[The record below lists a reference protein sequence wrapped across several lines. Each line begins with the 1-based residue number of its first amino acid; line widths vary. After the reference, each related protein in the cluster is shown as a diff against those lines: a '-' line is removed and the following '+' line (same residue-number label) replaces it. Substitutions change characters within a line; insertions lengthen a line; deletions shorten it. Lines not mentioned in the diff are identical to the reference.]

1 MGKLPTVNFDEYSD
15 EEKERIY
22 QECEKIGP
30 DDAKPLRDVDRKLHA
45 LTARRAGRPKV
56 GQGVNRIR

>member
-15 EEKERIY
+15 E
-22 QECEKIGP
+22 
-30 DDAKPLRDVDRKLHA
+30 DRKLHA